1 MAHQWNGGPVEV
13 RNFSARHI
21 FYVTYNVGHAV
32 VREDDGTWIQ
42 LDLYPQDS
50 VMWGYSAT
58 LPGGYIGPISDE
70 HYSELV
76 ASGFGD
82 YIDEV

>member
-13 RNFSARHI
+13 RFSARHI

-32 VREDDGTWIQ
+32 VRQDDGTM
-42 LDLYPQDS
+42 DS
-50 VMWGYSAT
+50 TRSLPAGQRDVGDT
-58 LPGGYIGPISDE
+58 PPPLPGGYIGPISDE
-70 HYSELV
+70 HYFRTSP
-76 ASGFGD
+76 SGFGD